1 MSAWFRSALGKVV
14 LVNLGVAIG
23 VLIGYRNGYRSIDLA
38 VMGGVL
44 FCIGNLG
51 AVIGLVINKFSKPS
65 PVTRGYAWVWIP
77 IALLWLVYLLYA
89 LFPVKK

>member
-1 MSAWFRSALGKVV
+1 
-14 LVNLGVAIG
+14 
-23 VLIGYRNGYRSIDLA
+23 
-38 VMGGVL
+38 MGGVL